1 MPSCK
6 NFAIV
11 VTRPSDQ
18 LQTTAMLV
26 ETLAA
31 PHSRR
36 QVPPPQHPIGE
47 AYRDTSQMSSA
58 IRESEL
64 TPRVPPHANPRF
76 RVWR

>member
-1 MPSCK
+1 MPTCK

-11 VTRPSDQ
+11 VTRPRRPSSDQLDQ

-31 PHSRR
+31 PHLRR

-47 AYRDTSQMSSA
+47 AYRDTSK
-58 IRESEL
+58 
-64 TPRVPPHANPRF
+64 
-76 RVWR
+76 